1 MIYFSGRTELELPET
16 RKRMGAKA
24 SFVNIYPFVWK
35 EFQENG
41 YVTGE
46 SNSLSL
52 THSFSLFY
60 VEGQVY
66 STVLFFVFVS
76 TVVIVVLTNHFSRNF
91 VQMWRQRVFWC
102 HSILSLPLSSCDME
116 TFSKAKLGIWCIVLA

>member
-16 RKRMGAKA
+16 RKRMGDKA

-46 SNSLSL
+46 SNP
-52 THSFSLFY
+52 
-60 VEGQVY
+60 
-66 STVLFFVFVS
+66 
-76 TVVIVVLTNHFSRNF
+76 
-91 VQMWRQRVFWC
+91 
-102 HSILSLPLSSCDME
+102 LPLFDTQLFRILC
-116 TFSKAKLGIWCIVLA
+116 